1 MTLNT
6 TKSHERISIKH
17 STIDPVYLLS
27 DIAEKKHNN
36 KSLFGTSDFVNFQIS
51 RIDNDSA
58 RDSLNDRHD
67 DSKGD
72 ITPGPGAYVPENTM
86 RAAYKSS
93 PAYSFGLRYKYPEL
107 SESLGPAI
115 SQTHVIWPNHRN
127 RSILWLPGVT

>member
-27 DIAEKKHNN
+27 DIAEN
-36 KSLFGTSDFVNFQIS
+36 
-51 RIDNDSA
+51 NDSA